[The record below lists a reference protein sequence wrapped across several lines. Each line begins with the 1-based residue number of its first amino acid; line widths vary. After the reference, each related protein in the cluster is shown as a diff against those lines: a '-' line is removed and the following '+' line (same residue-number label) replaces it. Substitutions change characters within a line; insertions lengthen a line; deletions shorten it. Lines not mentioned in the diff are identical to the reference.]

1 MVSLAYPIDRLD
13 KALLKWFVMINF
25 RMPTPL
31 AKVMLR
37 SKLVTLGVW
46 NLKTIDVDGELDNKA
61 FNSYGQGP
69 AKPLKSH
76 WTQWWVSK
84 KAFNGDSQ
92 TLRKSIDATGS
103 CEEKHYHPITPRKW
117 PLLTSRTK
125 PKPKRPFSL
134 LKHEKISPFFRGSP
148 PCAIFHQL
156 QYTAEDRRSRTSDQ
170 LNLVLLKKKAAV
182 MLCSG
187 GEVSSRS
194 SFVGRPHVTIV
205 TSARASVARLLDK

>member
-1 MVSLAYPIDRLD
+1 
-13 KALLKWFVMINF
+13 
-25 RMPTPL
+25 MPTPL
-31 AKVMLR
+31 ANVMLR

-117 PLLTSRTK
+117 PFTSRTK

-156 QYTAEDRRSRTSDQ
+156 QYTAENRRSRTAQSCSPEEKSGCDA
-170 LNLVLLKKKAAV
+170 LLRWWSVLKIQF
-182 MLCSG
+182 CWTTTCNNCN
-187 GEVSSRS
+187 
-194 SFVGRPHVTIV
+194 VG
-205 TSARASVARLLDK
+205 SCLSC